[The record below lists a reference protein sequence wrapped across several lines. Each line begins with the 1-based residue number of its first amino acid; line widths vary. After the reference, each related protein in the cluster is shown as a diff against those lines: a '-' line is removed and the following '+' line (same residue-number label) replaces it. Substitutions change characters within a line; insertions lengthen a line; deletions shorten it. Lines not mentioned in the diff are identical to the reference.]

1 MIKCDIMGGKSDNT
15 QTAQPISADDLAR
28 LAQMTRL
35 AVPPNETAAALQ
47 ALNNILHMMG
57 KLQEAD
63 VSGVDALSHVQY
75 FGANMRLRDDTAAAG
90 YPRDALLAAAPQSDG
105 RHFIVPKVIE

>member
-1 MIKCDIMGGKSDNT
+1 MGDKLDKT
-15 QTAQPISADDLAR
+15 QPAQISADDLAR

-47 ALNNILHMMG
+47 ALNNILRMMD

-63 VSGVDALSHVQY
+63 VSGVNALEHVQY
-75 FGANMRLRDDTAAAG
+75 FGADMRMRDDTTTEG
-90 YPRDALLAAAPQSDG
+90 YPRDALLATAPQSDG